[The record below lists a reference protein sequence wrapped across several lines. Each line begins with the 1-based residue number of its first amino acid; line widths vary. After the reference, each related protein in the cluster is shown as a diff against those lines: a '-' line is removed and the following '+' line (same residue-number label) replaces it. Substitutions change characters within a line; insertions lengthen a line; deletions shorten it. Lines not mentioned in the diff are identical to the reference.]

1 LDSRLNIFSNDIP
14 VNGKRIIVRLDLNVP
29 IKNSKI
35 DDDTRI
41 KVVEPF
47 INKLIKDKAKIILI
61 SHLGRPKGKIIPEL
75 SLNPIFDYFQK
86 KLDGKIYFYKEK
98 IDEKAVDA
106 TKALNPGEVLLFENI
121 RFYKEEEDDKETF
134 AKSLSKLG
142 DIYVN
147 EAFSCSHRKQA
158 SMHKITKFIESYGG
172 PILEKEI
179 QSIDLII
186 KNKKKPV
193 TCIIGG
199 SKVSTKI
206 NILSSLSQKV
216 DNLIIVGAMANNFL
230 KFKGIN
236 IGLSLVEKGAG
247 NIVKN
252 INILAEKNNCKLIIP
267 VDCNTSSNVD
277 GNPIY
282 KYLKDVS
289 SDDMI
294 LDIGKDTINLISNVI
309 DESKTVFWNGPAGY
323 YENKNFLTGSLSL
336 AKKIAENTRSKS
348 LISIVGG
355 GDTVAAIKNT
365 GLEKVFTHL
374 STAGGAFLESLEGKE
389 LPGIKVLK
397 KNS

>member
-1 LDSRLNIFSNDIP
+1 LESRLNIFSNDIP

-98 IDEKAVDA
+98 IDEKAVD
-106 TKALNPGEVLLFENI
+106 TSKALNPGEVLLFENI
-121 RFYKEEEDDKETF
+121 RFYKEEEDDEETF

-206 NILSSLSQKV
+206 NILSSLSEKA

-236 IGLSLVEKGAG
+236 IGLSLVEKGAE

-282 KYLKDVS
+282 KNLKDVS

-294 LDIGKDTINLISNVI
+294 LDIEILV
-309 DESKTVFWNGPAGY
+309 
-323 YENKNFLTGSLSL
+323 
-336 AKKIAENTRSKS
+336 
-348 LISIVGG
+348 
-355 GDTVAAIKNT
+355 
-365 GLEKVFTHL
+365 
-374 STAGGAFLESLEGKE
+374 
-389 LPGIKVLK
+389 
-397 KNS
+397 